1 MNMLYW
7 TEDENKEECNKC
19 KTSRW
24 KNEKSRNDEGA
35 ASTRKKAK
43 KQSAKVLLYFSLIPM
58 LKRLFM
64 SSKTSEDMIW
74 HARDCDTDGMMR
86 HPRDSKAWKDF
97 DLNHPDFA
105 ADLRNIRLGLASDG
119 FNPFGAMSTN
129 YSIWPVVLIPYNTPP
144 WKCMKQTNFILS
156 TVIPG
161 PRMIGNE
168 IDICL

>member
-1 MNMLYW
+1 
-7 TEDENKEECNKC
+7 
-19 KTSRW
+19 
-24 KNEKSRNDEGA
+24 
-35 ASTRKKAK
+35 
-43 KQSAKVLLYFSLIPM
+43 
-58 LKRLFM
+58 M
-64 SSKTSEDMIW
+64 SSKTFEDMIW

-86 HPRDSKAWKDF
+86 YPRDSKTWKDF

-105 ADLRNIRLGLASDG
+105 ADPRNIRLGLASDG

-168 IDICL
+168 IDICLQPLIEELKELWEKGVALLWTISDFPGLATLSGWNTHWIGLSLL